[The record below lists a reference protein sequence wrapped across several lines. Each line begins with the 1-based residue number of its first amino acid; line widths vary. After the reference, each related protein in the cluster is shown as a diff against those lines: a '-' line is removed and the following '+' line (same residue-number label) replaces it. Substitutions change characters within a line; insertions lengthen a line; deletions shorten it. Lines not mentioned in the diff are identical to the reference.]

1 MTLYSGLQN
10 LFVTFDTLSAELA
23 APALYVAMMSAVHL
37 TVPVIVRR
45 RLLLNPAA
53 VFIAIIFF
61 GWIWGIPGALL
72 AVPLLASFKM
82 ICERIEHLNP
92 IAAFLT
98 PLTGTL
104 QKPHAN
110 PLKEKVSPYGNS
122 SSNLL

>member
-37 TVPVIVRR
+37 TVPVNAR

-61 GWIWGIPGALL
+61 GWIWGSPARCLR
-72 AVPLLASFKM
+72 F
-82 ICERIEHLNP
+82 R
-92 IAAFLT
+92 FW
-98 PLTGTL
+98 
-104 QKPHAN
+104 Q
-110 PLKEKVSPYGNS
+110 VSK
-122 SSNLL
+122 